1 MKTIKNQTKEILD
14 EEFLGHP
21 SRKEQ
26 DDIDKLKRIVLL
38 LAKEI
43 DLNLFT
49 IKEINDN
56 QI

>member
-43 DLNLFT
+43 DLNLFA
-49 IKEINDN
+49 IKDINDN